1 MKTHTDARFATLA
14 ALVVF
19 GALSATPAM
28 AQTPTAARPLTTD
41 GRWTPYLGCW
51 NLVVENVRNQ
61 GIEDLIRSAE
71 TTAATPKMTVC
82 VQPANRS
89 ANGSTGV
96 VMTTFTDGKKVLEQT
111 VLADGAGHPVSDSG
125 CSGTQNSDWSRDG
138 QRLFTKVEMACS
150 NRPKQTLTGITM
162 MTKGPAW

>member
-1 MKTHTDARFATLA
+1 MKTHTRARFASLA

-28 AQTPTAARPLTTD
+28 AQATAPARTD

-71 TTAATPKMTVC
+71 TTAATPKRTVC
-82 VQPANRS
+82 VQTANVS
-89 ANGSTGV
+89 ENGSMDGV
-96 VMTTFTDGKKVLEQT
+96 DASSPDGKV
-111 VLADGAGHPVSDSG
+111 D
-125 CSGTQNSDWSRDG
+125 
-138 QRLFTKVEMACS
+138 
-150 NRPKQTLTGITM
+150 
-162 MTKGPAW
+162 